1 MFTTTQKL
9 APYNHF
15 AQRNTINALHHVR
28 LSYILWLLG
37 WIIIYFDPFYET
49 ICKCYPSFFWPFQ
62 TKSEANLCH
71 IGFAHSNNVE
81 KIKHG
86 S

>member
-1 MFTTTQKL
+1 M
-9 APYNHF
+9 
-15 AQRNTINALHHVR
+15 
-28 LSYILWLLG
+28 
-37 WIIIYFDPFYET
+37 YFNPFYET
-49 ICKCYPSFFWPFQ
+49 IYKCYPSFFRPFQ

>member
-28 LSYILWLLG
+28 LSYILLLLG
-37 WIIIYFDPFYET
+37 WIIIYFNPFYET
-49 ICKCYPSFFWPFQ
+49 IYKCYPSFFGHFKQKVKQ
-62 TKSEANLCH
+62 TY
-71 IGFAHSNNVE
+71 VT
-81 KIKHG
+81 
-86 S
+86 